1 MKIQHSHDGMHN
13 LLKHKEWNEL
23 QRSHKKTHFSYS
35 DLACMTIAIA
45 EGFKG
50 NDEIL
55 FFRMKKKKK
64 KILGLELGLI
74 LYLNWV

>member
-1 MKIQHSHDGMHN
+1 MHN

-64 KILGLELGLI
+64 DFGLGIGFNFIFLL
-74 LYLNWV
+74 